1 MALNVS
7 KVVPR
12 SPKLAKRANV
22 SRSKRVLLT
31 FPSIKGGS
39 SAEELQGLF
48 CINPVT
54 SVTSRRSS
62 STVCFLGKPQDTETK
77 PHKDCLDIPK

>member
-12 SPKLAKRANV
+12 SPILAKRANV

-31 FPSIKGGS
+31 FPPIKGS
-39 SAEELQGLF
+39 S
-48 CINPVT
+48 VT
-54 SVTSRRSS
+54 FVTSRRSS
-62 STVCFLGKPQDTETK
+62 STVCFLGKSQDKKAK
-77 PHKDCLDIPK
+77 PHEDCLDLPK